1 MSSQSEMSD
10 AASLYRRIPPSIGA
24 LEREAAERERAAAE
38 DRLRASRIWAKRVKG
53 GSILQEFSESL
64 NAVLTGP
71 CSLYVAPELEGQAS
85 LEGPPVWPVLLASS
99 FSLTQYPHYLTA
111 ESF

>member
-53 GSILQEFSESL
+53 GSIL
-64 NAVLTGP
+64 
-71 CSLYVAPELEGQAS
+71 
-85 LEGPPVWPVLLASS
+85 
-99 FSLTQYPHYLTA
+99 
-111 ESF
+111 